1 LPAAKGLAS
10 AGSLVALGREGRML
24 PEDFKIGP
32 LGDALAAEKGQVPAM
47 QVAGQFLTGL
57 VGGKVDK
64 ELISDDARDTMAG
77 TLTFGLSNGDTPTS
91 WRLGRPRTRADGE
104 VTAAVRL
111 FGREGTSEGEIYVTH
126 AGSRWLVADLQ
137 ISLADLSVKSEK
149 PKEKFFPLDYRWL
162 LEE

>member
-1 LPAAKGLAS
+1 M
-10 AGSLVALGREGRML
+10 ALGRDSRIL

-32 LGDALAAEKGQVPAM
+32 MGDALAREKDQDQAM
-47 QVAGQFLTGL
+47 EAAGKFLTGL

-64 ELISDDARDTMAG
+64 DLITEGSRDTMAG
-77 TLTFGLSNGDTPTS
+77 TLGFGLGNGNTPTS
-91 WRLGRPRTRADGE
+91 WRLGTPRTRGDGE

-111 FGREGTSEGEIYVTH
+111 FRDDSSSEGEIYV
-126 AGSRWLVADLQ
+126 ARSGSKWLVSDLQ
-137 ISLADLSVKSEK
+137 LSLAQLSVKSDK